1 MILTLIMFKCS
12 AFCFVA
18 EYFQL
23 GGDSA
28 MLADCH
34 ESEGDL
40 LLVLSE
46 GDSHFRRSMV
56 MIIPNDIFPLREKE
70 EKIILFQKT
79 SHSPKIPPWYLTF
92 C

>member
-1 MILTLIMFKCS
+1 
-12 AFCFVA
+12 
-18 EYFQL
+18 
-23 GGDSA
+23 

-56 MIIPNDIFPLREKE
+56 MIIPNDIFQGREA
-70 EKIILFQKT
+70 KIHFISENLSPSQESCLLFDFWLKLMT
-79 SHSPKIPPWYLTF
+79 M
-92 C
+92 

>member
-1 MILTLIMFKCS
+1 MILTSIISTCS
-12 AFCFVA
+12 AFYFVA

-46 GDSHFRRSMV
+46 GDSHFRRSLV
-56 MIIPNDIFPLREKE
+56 MIIPNDILPLRE
-70 EKIILFQKT
+70 EKNSFYFRQ
-79 SHSPKIPPWYLTF
+79 PLTVPRF
-92 C
+92 LLAI

>member
-1 MILTLIMFKCS
+1 MLKYS

-56 MIIPNDIFPLREKE
+56 MIIPNDIFQGREGKF
-70 EKIILFQKT
+70 ISFQKT
-79 SHSPKIPPWYLTF
+79 SHRPKNPACYLTF
-92 C
+92 G